1 MQPLMKLSAGLA
13 LAMLPALAAHAE
25 LSANV
30 AVTSDYIWHGV
41 SQTNER
47 PALQAGVEYAHESGF
62 YIGTWGSNV
71 DFAEDVADP
80 ARVEID
86 LYGGVRGETEWGLGW
101 DLSLLRYMYP
111 KTTENYDYNELKLS
125 LSYRS
130 VTFEVDYSDDVFAT
144 GKEGFYYYNVG
155 VSHEFPDLFTLS
167 AAVGYSDLGLEVTGE
182 GAPESYVDWRIGVS
196 RDIWGFGFDLSYYD
210 TNGDGYAIY
219 GDLAKARM
227 VLTVSRSF

>member
-101 DLSLLRYMYP
+101 DS
-111 KTTENYDYNELKLS
+111 E
-125 LSYRS
+125 
-130 VTFEVDYSDDVFAT
+130 
-144 GKEGFYYYNVG
+144 
-155 VSHEFPDLFTLS
+155 S
-167 AAVGYSDLGLEVTGE
+167 AALHV
-182 GAPESYVDWRIGVS
+182 PE
-196 RDIWGFGFDLSYYD
+196 
-210 TNGDGYAIY
+210 NH
-219 GDLAKARM
+219 
-227 VLTVSRSF
+227 

>member
-1 MQPLMKLSAGLA
+1 MQPSMKLGAGLA
-13 LAMLPALAAHAE
+13 LALLPAWVAHAE

-47 PALQAGVEYAHESGF
+47 PALQMGAEYDHESGF

-86 LYGGVRGETEWGLGW
+86 LHGGVRGETECGLGW
-101 DLSLLRYMYP
+101 DFGLLRYMYP
-111 KTTENYDYNELKLS
+111 RTTEPYDYNELKVS
-125 LSYRS
+125 VSYRGI
-130 VTFEVDYSDDVFAT
+130 TFETDYSDDVFAT
-144 GKEGFYYYNVG
+144 GKQGFYYYNVG

-167 AAVGYSDLGLEVTGE
+167 AAVGYSGLGLEVTGD
-182 GAPESYVDWRIGVS
+182 GVPESYVDWRIGVA
-196 RDIWGFGFDLSYYD
+196 RDIWALGS
-210 TNGDGYAIY
+210 I
-219 GDLAKARM
+219 
-227 VLTVSRSF
+227 